1 MKKDLISIII
11 PIYNMEKYLNKC
23 LDSVINQSY
32 TDIEIL
38 LIDDGSTDN
47 SSKICKEYCKIDNRI
62 KYYKKKNG
70 GLSSARNYGM
80 KKVTGTFFGFVD
92 SDDII
97 HKDMFKILYD
107 NIIRTNAD
115 MSICEV
121 TRYTKNP
128 DYYVTNDYQI
138 YDKTEVLKIILED
151 RKIFNFAVNK
161 LYKKE
166 LSNQIKFPINKVQED
181 VGTIYKFI
189 MNTDKIVY
197 TESRLY
203 GYYIRP
209 DSLSNNLTKK
219 FIFDYME
226 LLDKRAIDLK
236 DYNLKDYIELNRA
249 NVILGIFINVSFNKD
264 ILKDKEVKKYLNNMI
279 KELKILYK
287 NIKTINTKKSNIL
300 IYILLFNQNIFYI
313 FYKLYFKLI
322 KSKKMN

>member
-1 MKKDLISIII
+1 MKNDLISIII
-11 PIYNMEKYLNKC
+11 PVYNMEKYLGNC

-32 TDIEIL
+32 SNIEVL

-47 SSKICKEYCKIDNRI
+47 SSKICKEYCNIDDRI

-80 KKVTGTFFGFVD
+80 KKVTGEYFGFVD

-107 NIIRTNAD
+107 NIIKTNAD

-121 TRYTKNP
+121 TRYTKCP
-128 DYYVTNDYQI
+128 DFYITDDYQI
-138 YDKTEVLKIILED
+138 YNKNEVLKIILED

-161 LYKKE
+161 LYKRE
-166 LSNQIKFPINKVQED
+166 LSSSIKFPINMVQED

-189 MNTDKIVY
+189 MNTNKIVY
-197 TESRLY
+197 TEGRLY

-219 FIFDYME
+219 FIFNYME
-226 LLDKRAIDLK
+226 LLDRRAIDLK
-236 DYNLKDYIELNRA
+236 DYNLNNYIELNRA
-249 NVILGIFINVSFNKD
+249 NVILGIFINVSFNKN
-264 ILKDKEVKKYLNNMI
+264 ILNDNEVEDYLNDML

-287 NIKTINTKKSNIL
+287 NIKLINTRKSNIL
-300 IYILLFNQNIFYI
+300 IRLLLFNQNIFYT
-313 FYKLYFKLI
+313 FYKYYFKLI
-322 KSKKMN
+322 KSKKIN